1 MRWHDSCISA
11 QLYDTETDSTGAGDS
26 PGPHLGP
33 ALPQLPDSASD
44 TGHYYTKKMRRK
56 HGLGL
61 KVGIAWP
68 RFFIILTLGG
78 FLLMIKSQ
86 EKVSRERHYIYL
98 VLENIFKRS
107 LTIIYLK

>member
-1 MRWHDSCISA
+1 M
-11 QLYDTETDSTGAGDS
+11 YDTETDSTGAGDS

-33 ALPQLPDSASD
+33 ALQQLPDSASD

-61 KVGIAWP
+61 KVTMGP
-68 RFFIILTLGG
+68 RLIIHLLTLGG

-107 LTIIYLK
+107 LTIIYLQ

>member
-1 MRWHDSCISA
+1 MRWHDSCIYE

-33 ALPQLPDSASD
+33 ALQQLPDSASD

-61 KVGIAWP
+61 KVGMGEDYMRTSYYINTYLEA
-68 RFFIILTLGG
+68 FF
-78 FLLMIKSQ
+78 
-86 EKVSRERHYIYL
+86 
-98 VLENIFKRS
+98 
-107 LTIIYLK
+107 

>member
-61 KVGIAWP
+61 KVG
-68 RFFIILTLGG
+68 RGRMILH
-78 FLLMIKSQ
+78 INK
-86 EKVSRERHYIYL
+86 H
-98 VLENIFKRS
+98 LEAFCR
-107 LTIIYLK
+107 

>member
-1 MRWHDSCISA
+1 MRWHDSCIYE

-33 ALPQLPDSASD
+33 ALQQLPDSASD

-61 KVGIAWP
+61 KVTTVP
-68 RFFIILTLGG
+68 RFFILTNTWK
-78 FLLMIKSQ
+78 ISI
-86 EKVSRERHYIYL
+86 HD
-98 VLENIFKRS
+98 
-107 LTIIYLK
+107 